1 MRRILKTASLG
12 ALVAGFE
19 LGTARQASAHAFGVR
34 YDLPVPLSL
43 YLAGA
48 GAAVV
53 LSFIVAAWFVRSGTG
68 EADRL
73 HYDLLRWRAAR
84 LLAAGAV
91 RGAVK
96 LASTALFIT
105 ILAAGLFGEQDP
117 YENLAPTMVWIIWW
131 VGMAYVSA
139 LFGNLWALI
148 NPWNAL
154 FEAAERLYSALR
166 PGARF
171 GFVPTYPAWLGA
183 WPASALFL
191 AFAWAELV
199 WPARAEPS
207 SLAIIILAYSA
218 ITWGGMLVFGRAAW
232 LGGGEAFSVTFEL
245 ISRFAPLEA
254 RSARSLNLR
263 MPAAGL
269 IAGEATQPSRMIFV
283 LLLLSTVTFDGFKET
298 SAWIAID
305 TALAGGGKPGIWP
318 ETLGLLVF
326 PLIFLFLY
334 LLTCRLMALMGGSGQ
349 STTATAGRF
358 VTSLVPIAIAY
369 HLAHYL
375 SFLLINGQ
383 LLIPLASDPFGFGW
397 NLFGMADYKA
407 DIAIVGAKFAW
418 YTALAAIVAGHIIAV
433 SLAHAVAL
441 KVHGDSWRAMRSQ
454 YPMLL
459 LMVGYTI
466 AGLWILSQPL
476 V

>member
-139 LFGNLWALI
+139 LFGNLWALV
-148 NPWNAL
+148 NPWSAV
-154 FEAAERLYSALR
+154 FEAAEWVYARLR
-166 PGARF
+166 PGARL
-171 GFVPTYPAWLGA
+171 GFALAYPPWLGA
-183 WPASALFL
+183 WPACILFL

-218 ITWGGMLVFGRAAW
+218 LTWGAMLLFGRTAW
-232 LGGGEAFSVTFEL
+232 LAGGEAFSVAFEL

-254 RSARSLNLR
+254 RAGAWNLR
-263 MPAAGL
+263 PPAIGL
-269 IAGEATQPSRMIFV
+269 IAGERLPPSRVIFV
-283 LLLLSTVTFDGFKET
+283 LLLLATVTFDGFKET
-298 SAWIAID
+298 SAWAAIE
-305 TALAGGGKPGIWP
+305 AAIGGDGPPGILAV
-318 ETLGLLVF
+318 TLGLLVF
-326 PLIFLFLY
+326 PLLFLA
-334 LLTCRLMALMGGSGQ
+334 LFLVTCRLMALAGGGRRG
-349 STTATAGRF
+349 TAQLAGHF

-375 SFLLINGQ
+375 SFMLINGQ

-397 NLFGMADYKA
+397 DLFGSADYRA
-407 DIAIVGAKFAW
+407 DIAVVGARFAW
-418 YTALAAIVAGHIIAV
+418 YTALSAIVAGHIIAL

-441 KVHGDSWRAMRSQ
+441 RIYGDGWSAMRSQ

-459 LMVGYTI
+459 LMVGYTV
-466 AGLWILSQPL
+466 AGLWVLAQPL

>member
-1 MRRILKTASLG
+1 MQQIFKTICFFAPLALLTLAGASP
-12 ALVAGFE
+12 
-19 LGTARQASAHAFGVR
+19 ASAHAFGAR

-43 YLAGA
+43 YLIGA
-48 GAAVV
+48 GATVA
-53 LSFIVAAWFVRSGTG
+53 LSFVVATVFVRGGTG
-68 EADRL
+68 APDRFRFNLL
-73 HYDLLRWRAAR
+73 HDRGFRMITAPGVRWAI
-84 LLAAGAV
+84 
-91 RGAVK
+91 K
-96 LASTALFIT
+96 LASAALFIV
-105 ILAAGLFGEQDP
+105 IIAAGLIGDQDP
-117 YENLAPTMVWIIWW
+117 YQNLAPTMVWIIWW